1 MPAKKPS
8 GLIERHETAA
18 EAAERV
24 QKEDAMRPQRTLPMN
39 PPARLDGLKVAQSVW
54 RRMMKRYSE
63 LEAEIVTS
71 LDLDMLLDYC
81 ILSEQVVELDKMR
94 RSAYQVWEKLDTALE
109 EISDETPAEDQVKM
123 WMKVGGALSDATKL
137 DGRVDRKRALL
148 LQWRQSLYLTPR
160 ARAGTAPTKRAKEE
174 PPDEL
179 ETLLDDVT
187 SYVNGQ

>member
-1 MPAKKPS
+1 MPAKKPA
-8 GLIERHETAA
+8 GLIQRHETAA
-18 EAAERV
+18 EVAERA
-24 QKEDAMRPQRTLPMN
+24 QNEDAMRPQRALPMN
-39 PPARLDGLKVAQSVW
+39 PPARLDGFKVAQSVW

-81 ILSEQVVELDKMR
+81 ILLEQVVELDKMR
-94 RSAYQVWEKLDTALE
+94 KSAYQVWEKLDEAMENLDE
-109 EISDETPAEDQVKM
+109 ETPAKEQFKL
-123 WMKVGGALSDATKL
+123 WLQVGGALSEAVKL

-160 ARAGTAPTKRAKEE
+160 SRAGTAPTKKEKEE
-174 PPDEL
+174 PPDDL

-187 SYVNGQ
+187 SYVNG